1 MSDSIE
7 HKINAPESF
16 RYNDDHLWME
26 HFEYG
31 FIKCGI
37 TEYLCN
43 KTGEIISVEFVR
55 NILNMEVN
63 SGDTVLSIESL
74 NDSVIIKTPIS
85 GIITDINQNCLDIPD
100 LINNDPFGEGWL
112 FIVST
117 DDIHDFELQMPHDEY
132 EYLIIKEIEDMD
144 NI

>member
-1 MSDSIE
+1 
-7 HKINAPESF
+7 
-16 RYNDDHLWME
+16 
-26 HFEYG
+26 
-31 FIKCGI
+31 
-37 TEYLCN
+37 
-43 KTGEIISVEFVR
+43 
-55 NILNMEVN
+55 
-63 SGDTVLSIESL
+63 
-74 NDSVIIKTPIS
+74 VIIKTPIS